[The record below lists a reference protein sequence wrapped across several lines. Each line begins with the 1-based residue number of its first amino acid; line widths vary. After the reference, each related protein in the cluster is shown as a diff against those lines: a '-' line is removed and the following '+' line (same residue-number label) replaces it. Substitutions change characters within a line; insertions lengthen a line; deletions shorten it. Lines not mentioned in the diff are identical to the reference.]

1 MPKATKQKEVTYR
14 WGWDDDTNQPIMLTL
29 EEYVRR
35 LAPLILK
42 PVISMQDLDGDM
54 LMSDYQKLVEAS
66 WKIKSILNSL
76 DENKQEN

>member
-35 LAPLILK
+35 LAPLIVG
-42 PVISMQDLDGDM
+42 PVASMQDLDGDM
-54 LMSDYQKLVEAS
+54 MMSDYQKLVDAT
-66 WKIKSILNSL
+66 WRIKSVLKKL
-76 DENKQEN
+76 DENKQA

>member
-35 LAPLILK
+35 LAPLIVG
-42 PVISMQDLDGDM
+42 PVASMQELDGDM
-54 LMSDYQKLVEAS
+54 MMSDYQKLVDAT
-66 WKIKSILNSL
+66 WRIKSILKML
-76 DENKQEN
+76 DGNKQA

>member
-35 LAPLILK
+35 LAPLIVG
-42 PVISMQDLDGDM
+42 PVASMQELDGDM
-54 LMSDYQKLVEAS
+54 MMSDYQKLVDAT
-66 WKIKSILNSL
+66 WRIKSVLKTL
-76 DENKQEN
+76 DGNKKA

>member
-35 LAPLILK
+35 LAPLIVG
-42 PVISMQDLDGDM
+42 PVASMQDLDGDM
-54 LMSDYQKLVEAS
+54 MMSDYQKLVDAT
-66 WKIKSILNSL
+66 WRIKSVLKTL
-76 DENKQEN
+76 DGNKKA

>member
-35 LAPLILK
+35 LAPLIVG
-42 PVISMQDLDGDM
+42 PVASMQDLDGDM
-54 LMSDYQKLVEAS
+54 MMSDYQKLVDAT
-66 WKIKSILNSL
+66 WRIKSILKML
-76 DENKQEN
+76 DGNKQA